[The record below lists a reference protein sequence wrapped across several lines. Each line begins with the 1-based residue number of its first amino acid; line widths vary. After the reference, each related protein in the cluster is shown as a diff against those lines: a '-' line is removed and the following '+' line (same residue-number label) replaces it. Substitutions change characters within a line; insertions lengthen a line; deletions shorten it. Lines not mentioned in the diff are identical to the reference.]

1 MEAQVREMEPILAR
15 KADEGI
21 ALVNR
26 LKIEQKAADEV
37 KQMVM
42 KDEAEAKV
50 LKWILSTCV
59 FHYSLNSICVVTDY
73 ENGVSPNLC
82 LSYVS

>member
-1 MEAQVREMEPILAR
+1 MEQQVRDMEPILAK
-15 KADEGI
+15 KAEEGI

-37 KQMVM
+37 KQAVM

-50 LKWILSTCV
+50 SEHPTYIIEVKVCENESLCF
-59 FHYSLNSICVVTDY
+59 FHMKTTGPI
-73 ENGVSPNLC
+73 
-82 LSYVS
+82 

>member
-50 LKWILSTCV
+50 LK
-59 FHYSLNSICVVTDY
+59 
-73 ENGVSPNLC
+73 
-82 LSYVS
+82 

>member
-1 MEAQVREMEPILAR
+1 MEQQVRDMEPILAK
-15 KADEGI
+15 KAEEGI

-37 KQMVM
+37 KQAVM

-50 LKWILSTCV
+50 SEHPNYIIEVKFVRMDGSLCV
-59 FHYSLNSICVVTDY
+59 F
-73 ENGVSPNLC
+73 
-82 LSYVS
+82 YVKTTGPI

>member
-1 MEAQVREMEPILAR
+1 MEQQVRDMEPILAR

-37 KQMVM
+37 KQAVM
-42 KDEAEAKV
+42 KDETAAKV
-50 LKWILSTCV
+50 HITISLKNQ
-59 FHYSLNSICVVTDY
+59 Y
-73 ENGVSPNLC
+73 
-82 LSYVS
+82 